1 VGGADKLASVKD
13 LVMTA
18 QVQIDPAM
26 GGLKLKQ
33 TNRWLAPG
41 LFRQE
46 VEAPFGK
53 LSSFTNGKSG
63 WIKSPQGDGALMGPM
78 LRQAQGEIFR
88 SYFQLLLSDRDGD
101 RTVNAAGADAIEISD
116 KSGNAARLTID
127 PNSGLPVKLSYAG
140 PQGKIEE
147 TWADLRDVNGIK
159 APFKI
164 SVQQNGRKFADVTVE
179 DIKVNTG
186 ATEEQLSKRQ

>member
-1 VGGADKLASVKD
+1 
-13 LVMTA
+13 
-18 QVQIDPAM
+18 
-26 GGLKLKQ
+26 
-33 TNRWLAPG
+33 
-41 LFRQE
+41 
-46 VEAPFGK
+46 
-53 LSSFTNGKSG
+53 
-63 WIKSPQGDGALMGPM
+63 M

-88 SYFQLLLSDRDGD
+88 SYFQLLLSDRDAN
-101 RTVNAAGADAIEISD
+101 RTVNAAGADSIEISD

-140 PQGKIEE
+140 PQGNIEE
-147 TWADLRDVNGIK
+147 TWADLRDVSGIK

-179 DIKVNTG
+179 DIKTNTG